1 MNTNVLFGAERT
13 ILDLS
18 ARFACEHLNIK
29 PSTSMRSTHAT
40 PRAVQRITFSRSL
53 GKHSMTIPPS
63 RGRKVMSDNNGNM
76 PLSPHRII
84 DDNQYNTQQDRQRII
99 AHIAGLQAA
108 Q

>member
-1 MNTNVLFGAERT
+1 
-13 ILDLS
+13 
-18 ARFACEHLNIK
+18 
-29 PSTSMRSTHAT
+29 
-40 PRAVQRITFSRSL
+40 
-53 GKHSMTIPPS
+53 
-63 RGRKVMSDNNGNM
+63 MSDNNGNM